1 MKKIKQ
7 NVTRFLR
14 KYQMDHLDVDID
26 SNIGAFLKEMKKG
39 LAGKKSS
46 LDMIPTYIEIGAEVP
61 TNKRVIA
68 IDAGGTNFRVAT
80 VYFDDNKKAVIEN
93 PRLYKMPGVEREIG
107 KDEFFKTMAG
117 YLKDVAGAAQ
127 NIGFCF
133 SYPTEMFPNKDGRV
147 ILLTKEV
154 KAKQVQGQI
163 VGENLLGAMTELGIE
178 SKKRVVILNDT
189 VATLLAGKGVSDRK
203 FSGYIGF
210 ILGTGTNC
218 CYVEKNSNIKK
229 TKDLDPSK
237 NQIINTESGG
247 FQMPRRS
254 KMDVAFEQSTLSP
267 GLHTFEKMISGAYIG
282 PLCLTVVKRA
292 ADGGLF
298 TSAAAKNLNSLNQV
312 DTKDINNF
320 MYYPTEGNNPLTVAM
335 QTCDPNDFST
345 AYFLVERIIRRAA
358 KLTAINLSAMA
369 IKSGIGSDPCR
380 PICIVA
386 EGTTFYQLKTLKSG
400 VEYYLKSKLEDKYGI
415 YTDIVSVE
423 NATLVGAAIAG
434 LTN

>member
-7 NVTRFLR
+7 NVIRFLK
-14 KYQMDHLDVDID
+14 KYQMDYLDVDVD

-80 VYFDDNKKAVIEN
+80 VYFDDQKKPVIEN
-93 PRLYKMPGVEREIG
+93 LRLYKMPGVQHETG

-117 YLKDVAGAAQ
+117 YLKDVAGTAQ

-147 ILLTKEV
+147 TLLTKEV

-163 VGENLLGAMTELGIE
+163 VGENLLGAMTEIGIDG
-178 SKKRVVILNDT
+178 KKRVVILNDT

-229 TKDLDPSK
+229 TKDLDPSPDYQYGIGRFPDAETK
-237 NQIINTESGG
+237 QDGRCVRTVNALARTSYVREDDFRGVHRAVVHGCRQAGG
-247 FQMPRRS
+247 
-254 KMDVAFEQSTLSP
+254 
-267 GLHTFEKMISGAYIG
+267 GAWFVYARG
-282 PLCLTVVKRA
+282 RKRA
-292 ADGGLF
+292 
-298 TSAAAKNLNSLNQV
+298 
-312 DTKDINNF
+312 
-320 MYYPTEGNNPLTVAM
+320 
-335 QTCDPNDFST
+335 
-345 AYFLVERIIRRAA
+345 
-358 KLTAINLSAMA
+358 
-369 IKSGIGSDPCR
+369 
-380 PICIVA
+380 
-386 EGTTFYQLKTLKSG
+386 
-400 VEYYLKSKLEDKYGI
+400 
-415 YTDIVSVE
+415 
-423 NATLVGAAIAG
+423 
-434 LTN
+434 